1 MRNMKYTSVCI
12 IILTG
17 FINISAQPVKL
28 WETDTV
34 YKAPESVAYDN
45 IRGFLYVSNY
55 GQSVKPGGAYGNQS
69 ISKANLRGEI
79 VDAEWI
85 GNLTTPTG
93 ICIFKDILYIVERFG
108 VVKYDLEADKIADK
122 FYIPQDG
129 FLNDVTVAPDTS
141 IFVSVS
147 DKDII
152 YKIKNGK
159 VEEWLNSEKI
169 SKPNGIL
176 YDNGKLIIGV
186 NADSKLKAVNIS
198 DKEITDIAHLAPG
211 IIDGIKKCGEGWLV
225 SHFEG
230 NLYLIEPSGQIK
242 ELLNT
247 RNEKKYIADF
257 EYIRD
262 KGLIIVPD
270 LWGNRLSGYQYK
282 STER

>member
-1 MRNMKYTSVCI
+1 MKHTFICI
-12 IILTG
+12 TLLTG
-17 FINISAQPVKL
+17 FMNISAQPVKL

-34 YKAPESVAYDN
+34 YRAPESVAYDKV
-45 IRGFLYVSNY
+45 RGFLYVSNY
-55 GQSVKPGGAYGNQS
+55 GQSVKPGGAYGSQF
-69 ISKANLRGEI
+69 ISKANLQGEI
-79 VDAEWI
+79 IDAEWI

-93 ICIFKDILYIVERFG
+93 ICVFKDMLYIVERFG
-108 VVKYDLEADKIADK
+108 IVKYDLKANKVADR
-122 FYIPQDG
+122 FYIPQNG
-129 FLNDVTVAPDTS
+129 FLNDITVAPDTS

-152 YKIKNGK
+152 YKIKNDK

-176 YDNGKLIIGV
+176 YDNGKIIVGV

-198 DKEITDIAHLAPG
+198 DREITDIAHLAPG

-230 NLYLIEPSGQIK
+230 NLYLIEPSGQIL

-262 KGLIIVPD
+262 KGLIVVPD

>member
-1 MRNMKYTSVCI
+1 MKYTFVFI
-12 IILTG
+12 TVLTG
-17 FINISAQPVKL
+17 FININAQPVKL
-28 WETDTV
+28 WETGTV

-45 IRGFLYVSNY
+45 ARGFLYVSNY
-55 GQSVKPGGAYGNQS
+55 TKAVKAGDVYGNCF
-69 ISKANLRGEI
+69 ISKVNLNGEFI
-79 VDAEWI
+79 DAEWI

-93 ICIFKDILYIVERFG
+93 ICIFKDMLYIVERFG
-108 VVKYDLEADKIADK
+108 VVKYDLKADKVADK

-129 FLNDVTVAPDTS
+129 FLNDITVAPDTS

-152 YKIKNGK
+152 YKIKNRK

-176 YDNGKLIIGV
+176 YDNGKIIVGV
-186 NADSKLKAVNIS
+186 NADSKLKAVSIS
-198 DKEITDIAHLAPG
+198 DKKVTDIAQLSAG

-262 KGLIIVPD
+262 KGLIVIPN
-270 LWGNRLSGYQYK
+270 LWGNRLSAYK
-282 STER
+282 YMNTRK

>member
-230 NLYLIEPSGQIK
+230 NLYLIEPYGQIK

-270 LWGNRLSGYQYK
+270 LWGNRLSGYHYK